1 MARMRL
7 PRIRTLWMQEILE
20 SRRLL
25 AVDVN
30 FFKDINDVPVDV
42 SLSPRNFT
50 RVGPHVY
57 FTATTY
63 LHGTELWRTDGT
75 AAGTSLV
82 LDIRPGLESS
92 DISNLTNV
100 NGTLYFTANDGTSG
114 RELWRSDG
122 SPFSTRNVAD
132 LNPGPLSSN
141 LSSLT
146 AIGDLLYFVDGSQQ
160 LRVSNRSTGAT
171 QLVRN
176 ITGAVSSL
184 TNVNDTLFFVATTS
198 SFGSIYTAKGD
209 LGISQSFT
217 TSSWRTTADVNGTL
231 YYANANSGQR
241 YDPNSLF
248 GPVVLDIDANIK
260 QMFNVNGVLFYTRRN
275 NSNTADELLRSDG
288 LSGATLLASFDAINS
303 ITNIGSMLYFSAT
316 TSFTAP
322 SCGKV
327 MARAVVRLGQQHR
340 LWDNLVRPN

>member
-1 MARMRL
+1 MDARN
-7 PRIRTLWMQEILE
+7 
-20 SRRLL
+20 SREPPSAGCRCH
-25 AVDVN
+25 

-241 YDPNSLF
+241 YDPTPFSVQWFSTLT
-248 GPVVLDIDANIK
+248 P
-260 QMFNVNGVLFYTRRN
+260 T
-275 NSNTADELLRSDG
+275 SNRCLTSMVCSSIL
-288 LSGATLLASFDAINS
+288 GATTAIRP
-303 ITNIGSMLYFSAT
+303 TNCCAAMDFRAPPCSLPLMRLIALPISDPCS
-316 TSFTAP
+316 TSQLPHHFTAP
-322 SCGKV
+322 SCGK
-327 MARAVVRLGQQHR
+327 
-340 LWDNLVRPN
+340 